1 MPFKPSLYS
10 FIIPVM
16 KKIRFILL
24 LAVICTLALPKTR
37 VYSAAPSP
45 YDLIAAVNVLRAG
58 LGLSQLEIDG
68 SLMASAQGQADY
80 LASISPN
87 VGDGHS
93 GPGGSRPRDRAIAAG
108 YSLGPGRDVLEC
120 WAADVPSTPISD
132 IIYGTWSDP
141 LHWDTMNS
149 VDAVHVGAGIA
160 EGSGLVYYIVDFGVI
175 YGSGGSNPGS
185 GVPSTIPTTAVTI
198 QVAPVQVAT
207 PNAEGKI
214 IHVVK
219 NLQTLWGIAVAYD
232 VTIDQIK
239 AANGLQTDTIFT
251 GQELVI
257 QAGYTP
263 TPSPT
268 ATLTPR
274 PPTRTPIPQQTAQP
288 VATVQEQAKGSSSAK
303 SILNMDRKTMGLVLI
318 LICGVG
324 LALMIIG
331 TASKDKK
338 PPKQE

>member
-1 MPFKPSLYS
+1 
-10 FIIPVM
+10 M
-16 KKIRFILL
+16 KKIKILLILAVFCL
-24 LAVICTLALPKTR
+24 LAVPKTR

-45 YDLIAAVNVLRAG
+45 YDLIAALNELRENQG
-58 LGLSQLEIDG
+58 LNPVEIDG
-68 SLMASAQGQADY
+68 SLMAAAQGQADY

-93 GPGGSRPRDRAIAAG
+93 GPGGSRAPDRAVAAG
-108 YSLGPGRDVLEC
+108 YPLGPGMNVIEC
-120 WAADVPSTPISD
+120 WAADAPSTPISD

-141 LHWDTMNS
+141 LHWDTMLAP
-149 VDAVHVGAGIA
+149 DATHVGVGIA
-160 EGSGLVYYIVDFGVI
+160 EGNGLVYYILDLGVK
-175 YGSGGSNPGS
+175 YGSGGNTGG
-185 GVPSTIPTTAVTI
+185 GVASTIPTTAVTV
-198 QVAPVQVAT
+198 QVAPILVAT
-207 PNAEGKI
+207 PDAEGKV

-239 AANGLQTDTIFT
+239 ASNGLKTDTIFT

-257 QAGYTP
+257 QAAYTP

-288 VATVQEQAKGSSSAK
+288 VAAAQEKSKDNSGSK

-318 LICGVG
+318 LVCGIG
-324 LALMIIG
+324 LVLMIIG
-331 TASKDKK
+331 AAGKDKK
-338 PPKQE
+338 PPRQDS